1 MIAGS
6 LYIITGIRML
16 RSYVIVD
23 LPWLEV
29 GPTNN
34 TRLET
39 RTIYQERIL
48 WPCIRGIRCF
58 ELSGSNFH
66 IVMLD
71 YI

>member
-1 MIAGS
+1 MIAGL

-16 RSYVIVD
+16 RSYIIVD

-48 WPCIRGIRCF
+48 WSCIRGIRCF
-58 ELSGSNFH
+58 ELPRSNFH

-71 YI
+71 YT